1 MNKTNLQSKAN
12 SQHKGF
18 WRRFVKGFF
27 AFVLLIALFAGF
39 AWIDTEGV
47 LMKELAHTKERIK
60 NSPNFKNGIAQNKQ
74 PTTLMTEGKKRASES
89 QGAQKSAN
97 LDKNAPHLNA
107 ENASVSNSHTA
118 KGEKF
123 SADDYSRYKTILDL
137 LKVPKVQIPSIKSN
151 LKALQKDSFV
161 WFGHSSYM
169 IWLGGKSILID
180 PILQDN
186 AAPVPFIIK
195 AFDGADI
202 YTSDD
207 LPKIDFLI
215 ITHNH
220 YDHLSKKTIK
230 ALAHKVEQAIVPL
243 GVGKYLKAWGIDEE
257 RIRELDWDEVAEF
270 EAFRFH
276 CLTARHFSGRG
287 VFDQNK
293 SLWASFLLDF
303 EDKKLFFGGDSGYGV
318 HFADFG
324 KRFGGVDLA
333 FLENGQFNENWAQI
347 HSFPHQSLQSAKD
360 LRAKTIMSVHNSK
373 FKLAPHAWNEPLE
386 ELYTLFS
393 QGKFD
398 FVLLMP
404 QIGQIV
410 PLWEGNFT
418 SKIWW
423 RE

>member
-1 MNKTNLQSKAN
+1 MKKQNLQSKAHFT
-12 SQHKGF
+12 SQRKGF
-18 WRRFVKGFF
+18 LRRFIKGFF
-27 AFVLLIALFAGF
+27 AFVLLCVVIAGF
-39 AWIDTEGV
+39 AWLETEGV

-74 PTTLMTEGKKRASES
+74 STTLMTDDIKR
-89 QGAQKSAN
+89 SAPKVALSN
-97 LDKNAPHLNA
+97 EPKADNAPNLA
-107 ENASVSNSHTA
+107 TTRSD
-118 KGEKF
+118 KF
-123 SADDYSRYKTILDL
+123 SSDDYSRYKTILDL
-137 LKVPKVQIPSIKSN
+137 LKVPKVRIPSIKSD

-169 IWLGGKSILID
+169 LWLGGKSVLID

-186 AAPVPFIIK
+186 AAPVPLIIK
-195 AFDGADI
+195 AFEGADI
-202 YTSDD
+202 YAAND
-207 LPKIDFLI
+207 LPNIDFLI

-230 ALAHKVEQAIVPL
+230 ALAHKVEKAIVPL
-243 GVGKYLKAWGIDEE
+243 GVGKYLKAWGIDESK
-257 RIRELDWDEVAEF
+257 ISELDWDEVAEF

-293 SLWASFLLDF
+293 SLWASFLLEF
-303 EDKKLFFGGDSGYGV
+303 KGKKLFFGGDSGYGT
-318 HFADFG
+318 HFAEFG
-324 KRFGGVDLA
+324 KRFEGVDLA

-360 LRAKTIMSVHNSK
+360 LRAKVIISVHNSK
-373 FKLAPHAWNEPLE
+373 FKLALHAWNEPLE

-393 QGKFD
+393 QRQFD
-398 FVLLMP
+398 FALLTP

-410 PLWEGNFT
+410 PLWEDKFT
-418 SKIWW
+418 NKIWW